1 MRSIGIRELKA
12 HLSRVLRDVQSGE
25 VILVTDRGLV
35 VAELRRPG
43 LGDQVP
49 VGPERSLGRLAAEG
63 QLRLREAVA
72 EPYPASPLALPE
84 GSSGALLDADRGER

>member
-1 MRSIGIRELKA
+1 MRTVGIRELKA
-12 HLSRVLRDVQSGE
+12 HLSRVLREVQRGE

-35 VAELRRPG
+35 VAELRRPDLAG
-43 LGDQVP
+43 QMP
-49 VGPERSLGRLAAEG
+49 VGPERSLGRMAAEG

-84 GSSGALLDADRGER
+84 GSSSELLDADRGER